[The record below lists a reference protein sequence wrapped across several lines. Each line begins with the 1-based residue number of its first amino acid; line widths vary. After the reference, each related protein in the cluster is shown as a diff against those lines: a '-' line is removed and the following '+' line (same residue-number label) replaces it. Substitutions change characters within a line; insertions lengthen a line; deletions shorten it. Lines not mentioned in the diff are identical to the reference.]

1 MFIFHPMVSVT
12 VFIVSRGSHWPD
24 AYFSMCDIK
33 SLSIYL
39 SIYLSIHYLC
49 TCICLL
55 HLEGCAIEYNNN
67 NNTKLNNPLHQSD
80 VFKYL
85 IEAILNEPHIY

>member
-39 SIYLSIHYLC
+39 SISTNFELADRDFVSYSGLKTILQHYGIAFANLAYIRY
-49 TCICLL
+49 T
-55 HLEGCAIEYNNN
+55 
-67 NNTKLNNPLHQSD
+67 
-80 VFKYL
+80 
-85 IEAILNEPHIY
+85 

>member
-1 MFIFHPMVSVT
+1 MFISHPMVSVT

-39 SIYLSIHYLC
+39 SIYMMCSPAPI
-49 TCICLL
+49 TDTEISRLL
-55 HLEGCAIEYNNN
+55 KLVPEFEIVSGC
-67 NNTKLNNPLHQSD
+67 NNTDFL
-80 VFKYL
+80 
-85 IEAILNEPHIY
+85 

>member
-1 MFIFHPMVSVT
+1 MLIILYIPFSCSLITFLFFVKSTSMFIFHPMVSVT

-39 SIYLSIHYLC
+39 SMMEC
-49 TCICLL
+49 TSCSV
-55 HLEGCAIEYNNN
+55 
-67 NNTKLNNPLHQSD
+67 TM
-80 VFKYL
+80 
-85 IEAILNEPHIY
+85 

>member
-39 SIYLSIHYLC
+39 SIVLAPVDCMHYMYSIYKQEYIIERGGEC
-49 TCICLL
+49 RTCSASLRKVI
-55 HLEGCAIEYNNN
+55 N
-67 NNTKLNNPLHQSD
+67 
-80 VFKYL
+80 
-85 IEAILNEPHIY
+85 

>member
-33 SLSIYL
+33 SLSLIYT
-39 SIYLSIHYLC
+39 IN
-49 TCICLL
+49 
-55 HLEGCAIEYNNN
+55 EYIDAKFPNQTTGTADKFAFRERENR
-67 NNTKLNNPLHQSD
+67 
-80 VFKYL
+80 
-85 IEAILNEPHIY
+85 